1 MINSIMETI
10 VISGATSGIGW
21 ASFKALAE
29 KGYRV
34 IGIGR
39 SREKIEQCLIEMEA
53 AGKRDQAEYIL
64 ADLSSQREIHRASRE
79 IETLLN
85 GDDLYCL
92 INNAGSF
99 ASNYKE
105 TVDGIEWQL
114 AINHMAPFL
123 LSRLLIPF
131 MKEGSRIVTVSSRA
145 HRGAKLHWKDPGMK
159 RLYSSLGSYRQS
171 KFFNVLTMNEINR
184 RYKDKKITACCA
196 DPGLVNTDIGLKGT
210 KGLSKLVWYF
220 RSKQG
225 QSVEDGASTS
235 VFLASE
241 PDLDIDETCY
251 FKYCKALAPDSRTAN
266 IDFMEK
272 LWDLSETYL
281 IEV

>member
-21 ASFKALAE
+21 ASFKALVE

-39 SREKIEQCLIEMEA
+39 SRGKIEQCLNEMEA
-53 AGKRDQAEYIL
+53 AGTRDQAEYIL

-85 GDDLYCL
+85 GEDLYCL

-123 LSRLLIPF
+123 LSSLLIPF
-131 MKEGSRIVTVSSRA
+131 MSEGSRIVTVSSRA

-159 RLYSSLGSYRQS
+159 RFYSSLGSYRQS
-171 KFFNVLTMNEINR
+171 KFFNVLIMNEINR
-184 RYKDKKITACCA
+184 RYKDKGLTACCA

-220 RSKQG
+220 RSKGG

-241 PDLDIDETCY
+241 PDLDISETCY
-251 FKYCKALAPDSRTAN
+251 FKYCKALAPDPRTEN

>member
-1 MINSIMETI
+1 METI

-21 ASFKALAE
+21 AAFRALAD

-39 SREKIEQCLIEMEA
+39 SEEKIEQCLNKMET
-53 AGKRDQAEYIL
+53 AGKRNQVDYIL
-64 ADLSSQREIHRASRE
+64 ADLSSQRDIYRAADKVKS
-79 IETLLN
+79 LLK
-85 GDDLYCL
+85 GDSLYCL
-92 INNAGSF
+92 LNNAGSF
-99 ASNYKE
+99 ASDYKE

-114 AINHMAPFL
+114 AVNHMAPFL
-123 LSRLLIPF
+123 LSRLLIPL
-131 MKEGSRIVTVSSRA
+131 MNKGSRIVTVSSRA

-159 RLYSSLGSYRQS
+159 RFYSSLGSYRQS

-184 RYKDKKITACCA
+184 RYKDKGITAFCA

-210 KGLSKLVWYF
+210 KGLSKLVWHL
-220 RSKQG
+220 RSRHG
-225 QSVEDGASTS
+225 QSIEEGASTS

-241 PDLDIDETCY
+241 PDLEISDTCY
-251 FKYCKALAPDSRTAN
+251 FKYCKALSPDPRTGN
-266 IDFMEK
+266 EDFMGK
-272 LWDLSETYL
+272 LWNLSETYL